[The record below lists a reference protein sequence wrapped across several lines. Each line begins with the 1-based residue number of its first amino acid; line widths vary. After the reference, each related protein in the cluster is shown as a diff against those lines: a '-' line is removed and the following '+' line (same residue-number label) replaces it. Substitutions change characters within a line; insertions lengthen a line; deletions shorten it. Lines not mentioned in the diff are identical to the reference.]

1 MNLPPLT
8 RPTAPD
14 WANIAVWL
22 SGNDTVVVVDAE
34 TYLDDE
40 VVYSRRRLP
49 ARQLEHAVDP
59 QGMLQAV
66 CDACIEELKEYKEQ
80 AQCAVN

>member
-1 MNLPPLT
+1 MSLPPLT

-14 WANIAVWL
+14 WANIAVWVR
-22 SGNDTVVVVDAE
+22 GNETVVVDAE

-40 VVYSRRRLP
+40 VVYSRRVMP
-49 ARQLEHAVDP
+49 VRQLEHAVDP

-80 AQCAVN
+80 A